1 VIIKKVHLVLG
12 LLMLLAI
19 AGCKN
24 DIELNAPYKEYP
36 SIYAVLNPN
45 ENVQTIRI
53 NKVFLGEGDANVMA
67 KVADSVN
74 YDEGDLSVMVTGAK
88 INTTTGAIT
97 SSKTFYFGEQMVQTA
112 PGAFATA
119 QRVYTCATSNFDF
132 TLNSYTLT
140 VNNLKTGNVFTAKS
154 KSLSP
159 IKISGFTPLCAP
171 PYPVSATNA
180 NKDNPDVFVSFYS
193 LTVPKTPYNIRF
205 YPNEAVVYQPVLR
218 FHFYDSLPGTKIDRY
233 IDYPFGNL
241 DIYKDKPSTS
251 AGLKGTIGSQF
262 YQEDVFSALGVAIK
276 KLGIDNQVLG
286 RRFVKLEAI
295 VYSSTQDYFDY
306 LEFAKPS
313 FNISQNKPLY
323 SNFDKEAAIGI
334 FTMRTTFSIE
344 KEIAAPYINALATH
358 PNLCYYKFFLYGTTT
373 PANCQ

>member
-1 VIIKKVHLVLG
+1 
-12 LLMLLAI
+12 MLLAI

-45 ENVQTIRI
+45 ENIQTIRI

-74 YDEGDLSVMVTGAK
+74 YKEGELSVTVTGAK
-88 INTTTGAIT
+88 INATTGAIT

-112 PGAFATA
+112 PGAFSTA

-132 TLNSYTLT
+132 TSNSYTLT
-140 VNNLKTGNVFTAKS
+140 VKNLVTGNVFSAQCKD
-154 KSLSP
+154 LDP
-159 IKISGFTPLCAP
+159 IRNPGWTPYCDPA
-171 PYPVSATNA
+171 YPVAATNA
-180 NKDNPDVFVSFYS
+180 NKENPDVFVSFYN
-193 LTVPKTPYNIRF
+193 TADPKRPNYIRF
-205 YPNEAVVYQPVLR
+205 YPNNAIVYQPVLR
-218 FHFYDSLPGTKIDRY
+218 LHFYDSLPGTKINRF

-241 DIYKDKPSTS
+241 DLYKNQPSTS
-251 AGLKGTIGSQF
+251 TGTKGTIVV
-262 YQEDVFSALGVAIK
+262 EFSADDAFNAFGIAIK
-276 KLGIDNQVLG
+276 RLAIDNQVLG
-286 RRFVKLEAI
+286 RRIVKLEAI
-295 VYSSTQDYFDY
+295 MYSSTQDYFDY

-313 FNISQNKPLY
+313 LNISQNKPLY
-323 SNFDKEAAIGI
+323 SNFEKEAAIGI